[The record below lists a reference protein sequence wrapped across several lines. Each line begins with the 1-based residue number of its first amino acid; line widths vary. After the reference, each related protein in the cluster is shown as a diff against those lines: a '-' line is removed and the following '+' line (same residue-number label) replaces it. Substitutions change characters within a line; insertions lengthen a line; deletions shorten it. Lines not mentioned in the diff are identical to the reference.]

1 VLADGA
7 SPCDLLHEVPFRRL
21 DVEGTVRA
29 LGFAFSSGDVGD
41 SFIRLLDRAEL
52 APSSFAPGDF
62 ADDVFLRELVA
73 RCLRVRVAG
82 HERQLSGAQLYRLVS
97 EPPREIAHTRFRQE
111 IFRELCALPALRKQL
126 EKVHGFLTQF
136 RDLLSRRGV
145 SSPGGS
151 ELRLGVLRS
160 LRRVVEL
167 LSSGFGECR
176 SGLQRLD
183 QYGRELASLPSF
195 RRVCELLDYE
205 AHRGEVDIRIRLGF
219 DGQVRGFEALERR
232 ANRSNPFY
240 STLVG
245 RWLTRL
251 GLFLRGERASPG
263 EILARLAD
271 DVFSGLEGRLVF
283 FFQLIGDLEFYLA
296 GLGFRDAALARG
308 LEVCL
313 PEFCQEQMPSYRA
326 LFNPLLAA
334 EGMACVPCDLQVP
347 GQGPIVLI
355 TGPNSGGK
363 TRLLQSLALAQL
375 LGQAGLFVPAQQ
387 ARLPWVNGL
396 FASLIDRIDAG
407 HVEGRLGT
415 ELLRIRRLFEVVKA
429 GSMVLMDEL
438 CSGTNPS
445 EGEELQQLVLEML
458 GELRPR
464 AFVTTHFLQ
473 FTAKLAQTT
482 PGLRF
487 LQVELDAAERP
498 TYAFVPGVARTSLAH
513 RVAERLGVTR
523 SALRELMWRNNPRPR
538 DTAARDTAARDTAAR
553 DTAARDT
560 ALREPVGLQ
569 RVELGLQEIGLQEIG
584 LQEEEDAISRRR
596 AP

>member
-1 VLADGA
+1 VIADGA

-21 DVEGTVRA
+21 DVEGTLQA
-29 LGFAFSSGDVGD
+29 LSFAFSSGDIGD
-41 SFIRLLDRAEL
+41 TFLRALDRAEL

-62 ADDVFLRELVA
+62 AEDVFLREFVG
-73 RCLRVRVAG
+73 RCLRVRVSG
-82 HERQLSGAQLYRLVS
+82 HERQLSGTQLYRLVS
-97 EPPREIAHTRFRQE
+97 QPPRELAHTRFRQE
-111 IFRELCALPALRKQL
+111 IARELCAQPQLRKQL
-126 EKVHGFLTQF
+126 EKLHGFLTQF

-145 SSPGGS
+145 TVPGGT
-151 ELRLGVLRS
+151 ELRLGILRS

-167 LSSGFGECR
+167 LSSGFAESR

-183 QYGRELASLPSF
+183 QYGRELAGLPSF
-195 RRVCELLDYE
+195 RRACELLDYE
-205 AHRGEVDIRIRLGF
+205 SHRGEVDIRIRLGF
-219 DGQVRGFEALERR
+219 DGHVRGFEALERR
-232 ANRSNPFY
+232 ANKSNPFY
-240 STLVG
+240 STALG
-245 RWLTRL
+245 RWFTRF
-251 GLFLRGERASPG
+251 GMFLRGERASSS
-263 EILARLAD
+263 EILNRLAD
-271 DVFSGLEGRLVF
+271 EVFSGLEPKLVF

-296 GLGFRDAALARG
+296 GLSFRDAALARG

-313 PEFCQEQMPSYRA
+313 PEFWQEQMPSFRG
-326 LFNPLLAA
+326 LFNPLLAS
-334 EGMACVPCDLQVP
+334 EGMACVPCDLEIP

-375 LGQAGLFVPAQQ
+375 LGQAGLFVPAAQ

-396 FASLIDRIDAG
+396 FASLIDRIDASQ
-407 HVEGRLGT
+407 VEGRLGT
-415 ELLRIRRLFEVVKA
+415 ELLRIRRLFEVLKA

-438 CSGTNPS
+438 CSGTNPN

-473 FTAKLAQTT
+473 FAAKLARTSA
-482 PGLRF
+482 GLRF
-487 LQVELDAAERP
+487 LQVELDSEERP
-498 TYAFVPGVARTSLAH
+498 TYAFVPGVASTSLAH

-523 SALRELMWRNNPRPR
+523 SALRELMRRNNPRPR
-538 DTAARDTAARDTAAR
+538 DAAALARE
-553 DTAARDT
+553 
-560 ALREPVGLQ
+560 ALQPIGVH
-569 RVELGLQEIGLQEIG
+569 ELG

>member
-7 SPCDLLHEVPFRRL
+7 SPCDLLHELPFRRI

-41 SFIRLLDRAEL
+41 AFVRALDRAEL
-52 APSSFAPGDF
+52 APSGFSPSDF
-62 ADDVFLRELVA
+62 ADDVFLRELLG

-82 HERQLSGAQLYRLVS
+82 HERQLSGAQLYRLIS
-97 EPPREIAHTRFRQE
+97 EPPREVAHTLFRQE
-111 IFRELCALPALRKQL
+111 IFRELLAQPGLRKQL
-126 EKVHGFLTQF
+126 EKLHGFLTQF
-136 RDLLSRRGV
+136 RDLLSRQSGTLT
-145 SSPGGS
+145 SGS

-167 LSSGFGECR
+167 LCSAFGECR
-176 SGLQRLD
+176 SGLRRLE
-183 QYGRELASLPSF
+183 QYGREIAALPSY

-219 DGQVRGFEALERR
+219 DGHVRGFEALERR
-232 ANRSNPFY
+232 ANKSNPFY
-240 STLVG
+240 STAFG

-251 GLFLRGERASPG
+251 GMFLRGERSSPH
-263 EILARLAD
+263 EILSRLAD
-271 DVFSGLEGRLVF
+271 DVFSGLEPRLVY

-296 GLGFRDAALARG
+296 GLSFRDAASARG

-313 PEFCQEQMPSYRA
+313 PEFVPEAMPSFRA
-326 LFNPLLAA
+326 LFNPLLGL
-334 EGMACVPCDLQVP
+334 EGMACVPCDLEIP
-347 GQGPIVLI
+347 GQGQIVLI

-375 LGQAGLFVPAQQ
+375 LGQAGLFVPAAQ
-387 ARLPWVNGL
+387 ARLPWVSGL
-396 FASLIDRIDAG
+396 FASLIDRIDAAQI
-407 HVEGRLGT
+407 EGRLGT
-415 ELLRIRRLFEVVKA
+415 ELLRIRRLFEVLKT

-445 EGEELQQLVLEML
+445 EGEELQQLVLELL

-464 AFVTTHFLQ
+464 VFVTTHFLQ
-473 FTAKLAQTT
+473 FAAQLQRTT

-487 LQVELDAAERP
+487 LQVELDSEERP
-498 TYAFVPGVARTSLAH
+498 TYAFVPGVASTSLAH

-523 SALRELMWRNNPRPR
+523 GALRELMRRNNPRPR
-538 DTAARDTAARDTAAR
+538 DGVPARLEPARAH
-553 DTAARDT
+553 
-560 ALREPVGLQ
+560 
-569 RVELGLQEIGLQEIG
+569 ELHV
-584 LQEEEDAISRRR
+584 QEEEDVISRRR

>member
-7 SPCDLLHEVPFRRL
+7 SPCDLLHQVPFRRL

-29 LGFAFSSGDVGD
+29 LSFAFSSGDVGD
-41 SFIRLLDRAEL
+41 GFIRLLDRAEH
-52 APSSFAPGDF
+52 APSSFAPADF
-62 ADDVFLRELVA
+62 ADDVFLRELVG
-73 RCLRVRVAG
+73 RCLRVQVAG
-82 HERQLSGAQLYRLVS
+82 HERQLSGSQLYRLVS
-97 EPPREIAHTRFRQE
+97 EPPRELSHTRFRQE
-111 IFRELCALPALRKQL
+111 IFRELCAQPALRKQL
-126 EKVHGFLTQF
+126 EKLHGFLSQF

-145 SSPGGS
+145 TVAGGT

-183 QYGRELASLPSF
+183 EYGRELASLASF

-205 AHRGEVDIRIRLGF
+205 SHRGEVDIRIRLGF
-219 DGQVRGFEALERR
+219 DGHVRGFQALERR
-232 ANRSNPFY
+232 ANRSNAFY
-240 STLVG
+240 STALG

-271 DVFSGLEGRLVF
+271 DVFSGLEPRLVF

-308 LEVCL
+308 LDVCL
-313 PEFCQEQMPSYRA
+313 PEFGQEQPMPSFRG

-334 EGMACVPCDLQVP
+334 EGMACVPCDLEIP

-375 LGQAGLFVPAQQ
+375 LGQAGLFVPAAQ

-407 HVEGRLGT
+407 QVEGRLGT
-415 ELLRIRRLFEVVKA
+415 ELLRIRRLFEVLKA

-473 FTAKLAQTT
+473 FAAKLAQTT

-487 LQVELDAAERP
+487 LQVELDAEERP
-498 TYAFVPGVARTSLAH
+498 TYAFVPGVASTSLAH

-523 SALRELMWRNNPRPR
+523 TALRELMRRNNPRPR
-538 DTAARDTAARDTAAR
+538 DVAP
-553 DTAARDT
+553 
-560 ALREPVGLQ
+560 LRLHEAV
-569 RVELGLQEIGLQEIG
+569 